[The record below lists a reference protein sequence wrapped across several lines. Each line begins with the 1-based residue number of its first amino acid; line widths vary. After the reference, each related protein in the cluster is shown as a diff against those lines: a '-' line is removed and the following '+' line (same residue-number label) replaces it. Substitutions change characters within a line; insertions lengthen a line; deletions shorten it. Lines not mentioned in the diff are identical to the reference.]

1 METEKHSAFLSGTIQ
16 TYIPEKRYGFIRC
29 GSLTYFFHQ
38 TAMETPFEPEIGK
51 KVTFVPSENRKGR
64 CAVRVRPVYP
74 KVKGEFGYIP
84 LPNKRCALDNRE
96 CIAFL
101 RAQHE
106 AITQTLDLLTQC
118 GITATMSPNGWVTLD
133 THAFDTLR
141 DAGADGGNRARR
153 VPSGYP
159 DTFANLL
166 RLLERQLNHFNRV
179 YSNLQKGMAGER
191 NTAYALRSVEMR
203 YPVLYNVL
211 FEEGK
216 GKRRFSAES
225 DAVVLTNRAMFLVE
239 TKNYGGKGDV
249 LRIAA
254 DGRWT
259 VYNPTKRKTIVVSP
273 NPSKQISDH
282 VFVMQQFLQ
291 RAVGTALPIVP
302 VIAIANNNV
311 SVADES
317 GGEAPRVLRSDMLGT
332 FILNR
337 IESCPAAVPDDE
349 MARVQEA
356 LESAS
361 RPAQKYEV
369 LDYRANIRTVCDKL
383 LELSQLYQA
392 DCAQADRAA
401 VPKKLRRRA
410 SQKNGFSAVMDA
422 LHGIWKMVFN
432 R

>member
-1 METEKHSAFLSGTIQ
+1 M
-16 TYIPEKRYGFIRC
+16 
-29 GSLTYFFHQ
+29 
-38 TAMETPFEPEIGK
+38 
-51 KVTFVPSENRKGR
+51 
-64 CAVRVRPVYP
+64 
-74 KVKGEFGYIP
+74 
-84 LPNKRCALDNRE
+84 
-96 CIAFL
+96 
-101 RAQHE
+101 
-106 AITQTLDLLTQC
+106 
-118 GITATMSPNGWVTLD
+118 
-133 THAFDTLR
+133 
-141 DAGADGGNRARR
+141 
-153 VPSGYP
+153 
-159 DTFANLL
+159 
-166 RLLERQLNHFNRV
+166 
-179 YSNLQKGMAGER
+179 
-191 NTAYALRSVEMR
+191 
-203 YPVLYNVL
+203 
-211 FEEGK
+211 
-216 GKRRFSAES
+216 
-225 DAVVLTNRAMFLVE
+225 
-239 TKNYGGKGDV
+239 
-249 LRIAA
+249 
-254 DGRWT
+254 
-259 VYNPTKRKTIVVSP
+259 SP

>member
-211 FEEGK
+211 LEEGK

-273 NPSKQISDH
+273 NPDFRPC
-282 VFVMQQFLQ
+282 V
-291 RAVGTALPIVP
+291 R
-302 VIAIANNNV
+302 
-311 SVADES
+311 D
-317 GGEAPRVLRSDMLGT
+317 
-332 FILNR
+332 
-337 IESCPAAVPDDE
+337 AAVFA
-349 MARVQEA
+349 ARRGDGA
-356 LESAS
+356 
-361 RPAQKYEV
+361 
-369 LDYRANIRTVCDKL
+369 
-383 LELSQLYQA
+383 A
-392 DCAQADRAA
+392 DCPGDRHREQQCQRGGRKRRRSAARAA
-401 VPKKLRRRA
+401 VRYAGDVHPQPDRILPGRCAGR
-410 SQKNGFSAVMDA
+410 
-422 LHGIWKMVFN
+422 
-432 R
+432 